1 MITIPILL
9 FLIFITIIVSGS
21 SILLFKIGNKTIKL
35 ILAFSGAYL
44 LAITVLHLIPEIYSH
59 GSHSHTHSSPLE
71 NRLGNEIGIFILA
84 GFLLQ
89 ILIEYFSEGIE
100 HGHIHLHK
108 HSESTFPLTVMLA
121 LSVHSFLEG
130 MPLAGDLTETKKSFA
145 TGIILHNVPIAIA
158 LMSMLIQSGQK
169 KGMAFLWLLV
179 FALMTP
185 LGAMTGNLLEETIL
199 MSENYSNYILAVV
212 VGIFLHV
219 STTILFESSDEHRF
233 HFIKL
238 TVILAGMGVALIFI

>member
-21 SILLFKIGNKTIKL
+21 SILLFKIGNKTLKL
-35 ILAFSGAYL
+35 ILAFSGAFL

-59 GSHSHTHSSPLE
+59 SSHSHTHSSPFE

-100 HGHIHLHK
+100 HGHIHVHK
-108 HSESTFPLTVMLA
+108 HEEKTFPLTVMLA

-130 MPLAGDLTETKKSFA
+130 MPLAGDLTDTKKSFA